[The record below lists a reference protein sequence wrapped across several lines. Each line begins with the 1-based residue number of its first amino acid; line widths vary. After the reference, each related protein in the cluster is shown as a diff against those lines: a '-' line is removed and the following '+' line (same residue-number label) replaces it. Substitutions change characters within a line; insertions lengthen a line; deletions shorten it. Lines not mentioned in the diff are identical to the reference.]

1 MEETKGEGSTFG
13 LQKTKMNRIVGAIH
27 TGLPSSNN
35 VTRDDL
41 ISQDITSNN
50 DEELEDNEQTF
61 PVINRT
67 TP

>member
-13 LQKTKMNRIVGAIH
+13 LQKTRMNRIVGAIH

-41 ISQDITSNN
+41 ISQDITSNGDRE
-50 DEELEDNEQTF
+50 DEGIEDNEQTF
-61 PVINRT
+61 P
-67 TP
+67 